1 MSPFLLH
8 RPVAR
13 QWVKN
18 KRNKSVR
25 GEKVPV
31 KALSSSN
38 TGFKSVEK
46 PVWLC
51 SEHLPPG
58 GVTW

>member
-1 MSPFLLH
+1 ME
-8 RPVAR
+8 
-13 QWVKN
+13 N
-18 KRNKSVR
+18 KRNQPVR

-31 KALSSSN
+31 KALSPSN
-38 TGFKSVEK
+38 TGFKLVEK

-51 SEHLPPG
+51 SERLPPG